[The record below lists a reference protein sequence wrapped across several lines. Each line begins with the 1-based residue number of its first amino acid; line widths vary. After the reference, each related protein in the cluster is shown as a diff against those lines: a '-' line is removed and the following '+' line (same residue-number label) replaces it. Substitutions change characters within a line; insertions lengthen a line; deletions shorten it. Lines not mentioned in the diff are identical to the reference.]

1 MRAYKGIRSLV
12 KEIEATKRQGKTIGF
27 VPTMGCL
34 HDGHLS
40 LIRKARRDADC
51 VVVSIF
57 VNPTQF
63 GPNED
68 LKKYPRD
75 IKRDLGLLR
84 ASGVDIVF
92 TPGIKSL
99 YPDKFSTYVDVED
112 LTNGLCGASRPGHF
126 RGVTTIVVKLF
137 NIIKPDIAYFGQKDA
152 QQAILIKKM
161 VHDLNMD
168 IKIKIIPIVREKDG
182 LAMSSRNKYL
192 SSHERK
198 KALSLNRSLESAK
211 VLYRKGERDSYK
223 IIKKMQGMIPQ
234 NNGTKIDYIDVV
246 DIEDLKPVK
255 RISGKTLVALAVKV
269 GKTRLIDN
277 TILSEDMIYGAKRR
291 KS

>member
-1 MRAYKGIRSLV
+1 MMKVYKGIRSLV
-12 KEIEATKRQGKTIGF
+12 KEIEAAKRQGKTIGF

-40 LIRKARRDADC
+40 LIRRAGRDTDRVA
-51 VVVSIF
+51 VSIF
-57 VNPTQF
+57 VNPAQF

-84 ASGVDIVF
+84 ASGADIVF
-92 TPGIKSL
+92 TPGVKSL
-99 YPDKFSTYVDVED
+99 YPDKFSTYVDVGD
-112 LTNGLCGASRPGHF
+112 LASRLCGSSRPGHF
-126 RGVTTIVVKLF
+126 RGVTTIVAKLF

-152 QQAILIKKM
+152 QQAILIKKIVM
-161 VHDLNMD
+161 DLNMD
-168 IKIKIIPIVREKDG
+168 VKIKVMPIIRERDG
-182 LAMSSRNKYL
+182 IAMSSRNKYL

-198 KALSLNRSLESAK
+198 NALSLNRSLESAK
-211 VLYRKGERDSYK
+211 ALYRKGERDTYK
-223 IIKKMQGMIPQ
+223 IIKKMRDMIPQ
-234 NNGTKIDYIDVV
+234 NNGAKIDYIDVV

-277 TILSEDMIYGAKRR
+277 TILGG
-291 KS
+291 

>member
-192 SSHERK
+192 SSQERK

-211 VLYRKGERDSYK
+211 DLYKKGERDSYK

>member
-192 SSHERK
+192 SSQERK

-211 VLYRKGERDSYK
+211 DLYKKGERDSYK

-277 TILSEDMIYGAKRR
+277 TILGG
-291 KS
+291 

>member
-57 VNPTQF
+57 VNPAQF

-92 TPGIKSL
+92 APGIKSL
-99 YPDKFSTYVDVED
+99 YPDKFSTYVDVGD
-112 LTNGLCGASRPGHF
+112 LTSGLCGASRPGHF
-126 RGVTTIVVKLF
+126 RGVATIVVKLF
-137 NIIKPDIAYFGQKDA
+137 NIIKPGIAYFGQKDA

-168 IKIKIIPIVREKDG
+168 VKIKIMPIIREKDG

-192 SSHERK
+192 SSQERK

-211 VLYRKGERDSYK
+211 DLYKKGERDSYK

-246 DIEDLKPVK
+246 DIEDLKSVK

-277 TILSEDMIYGAKRR
+277 TILGG
-291 KS
+291 